1 MGGMCETYNAS
12 IWQLCPMRP
21 SLTTDDQHHL
31 TIAEMISST
40 YALYVVDQLNQGAD
54 EAMTFDLVTNL
65 RIMCW
70 IRQTSIVGSILQPSS
85 EVFQLFD
92 HIIVW
97 TKAKSCFKD
106 PVRMHSPIL
115 SLRYME
121 KRRRRKWHMCTY
133 IHTYIH
139 RENLYV
145 LFSGGV
151 VTCYC
156 FSE

>member
-1 MGGMCETYNAS
+1 
-12 IWQLCPMRP
+12 MRP